1 MERAAVSAPEDAQL
15 PSERGRFCQLSWI
28 LFDVWLSSGV
38 GVGEAIQR
46 GFIIP
51 SFCKFPLPPHHCPTP
66 LVARLQLETHILS
79 VVLCF
84 SPSPVKSVC
93 FVLMAAEALRS
104 GPEVGKERGDRC
116 EVKSKG
122 MSMPPVLSTPTTTSS
137 SKLTV
142 LLYSSELLFIRAIN
156 SLSQS
161 FLKCISSSVPFH
173 KHLSRAW
180 LAISSASFLPHIPI
194 RLEPQPNWMSL
205 PPVLFP
211 PYALRCCSSAAKI
224 QRGLILHTQ

>member
-1 MERAAVSAPEDAQL
+1 MVKF
-15 PSERGRFCQLSWI
+15 RGGS
-28 LFDVWLSSGV
+28 
-38 GVGEAIQR
+38 R
-46 GFIIP
+46 GGHSKRIYNPFLLQIP
-51 SFCKFPLPPHHCPTP
+51 PPPTP
-66 LVARLQLETHILS
+66 LPHTFGCQVTAGNS
-79 VVLCF
+79 YPLC
-84 SPSPVKSVC
+84 SPVLLTFPCEVC
-93 FVLMAAEALRS
+93 LLCANGRRGSALRS
-104 GPEVGKERGDRC
+104 RGGEGKGRQMRGQ
-116 EVKSKG
+116 VQG
-122 MSMPPVLSTPTTTSS
+122 NVYAPVLSTPTTTSS
-137 SKLTV
+137 SKPTV

-180 LAISSASFLPHIPI
+180 LALSSASFLPHIPI